1 MHAILG
7 RACYQNLFGKRV
19 AKVSL
24 KSACSHFQSANRTAG
39 PAGPSVRAPVRR
51 FCDGDIRSLSDTGAS
66 VPDKIQFMSDSG
78 PVIFVCYACGAYNE
92 AP

>member
-1 MHAILG
+1 MARRNGHRKRIALQPLSKPAEG
-7 RACYQNLFGKRV
+7 RAVLNVQG
-19 AKVSL
+19 
-24 KSACSHFQSANRTAG
+24 G
-39 PAGPSVRAPVRR
+39 PYVRAGVHEVD
-51 FCDGDIRSLSDTGAS
+51 FVCGICGQVVAS